1 MQGISANSVN
11 WDILSIEHKQI
22 YVTLEN
28 FWGKAL
34 PLMVAME
41 IIIVATDI
49 EIFIVHCCNMQIKVY
64 NVIGKTLIRLV
75 PLSDPN
81 SITNSIV
88 TIRFWNY
95 LP

>member
-1 MQGISANSVN
+1 
-11 WDILSIEHKQI
+11 
-22 YVTLEN
+22 
-28 FWGKAL
+28 
-34 PLMVAME
+34 MVAME

-49 EIFIVHCCNMQIKVY
+49 EIFVVHCCNMQIKVY

-88 TIRFWNY
+88 TIRF
-95 LP
+95 